1 MGLEEVGMSTKVYSF
16 EGQNYVSEEDY
27 RRLEAELR
35 AWESIP
41 TLRGMRPIGTNDY
54 IISLM
59 QTSKYFEDGLARQQR
74 IARVK
79 ENFLKR
85 GIRK

>member
-1 MGLEEVGMSTKVYSF
+1 MSAKVYSF
-16 EGQNYVSEEDY
+16 GEKKYVSEEDY
-27 RRLEAELR
+27 RRLELELQ

-41 TLRGMRPIGTNDY
+41 TLKGMRPIGTNDY

-59 QTSKYFEDGLARQQR
+59 RTSQYFEDGLARQQR
-74 IARVK
+74 LSKVR

-85 GIRK
+85 GIRRSR

>member
-1 MGLEEVGMSTKVYSF
+1 MSAEVYSF
-16 EGQNYVSEEDY
+16 DGKRYVSEADY
-27 RRLEAELR
+27 LKLETELK

-59 QTSKYFEDGLARQQR
+59 RTSQYFEDGLARQLR
-74 IARVK
+74 FGKIK
-79 ENFLKR
+79 ENFLKKGLR
-85 GIRK
+85 RSR